1 MRRCAAFPR
10 TAALRA
16 IALLDVDGADIL
28 VHAAR
33 HDSFIALNLHHDF

>member
-16 IALLDVDGADIL
+16 TALLDVDIL
-28 VHAAR
+28 VHATR
-33 HDSFIALNLHHDF
+33 RDSFIALNLHHYF